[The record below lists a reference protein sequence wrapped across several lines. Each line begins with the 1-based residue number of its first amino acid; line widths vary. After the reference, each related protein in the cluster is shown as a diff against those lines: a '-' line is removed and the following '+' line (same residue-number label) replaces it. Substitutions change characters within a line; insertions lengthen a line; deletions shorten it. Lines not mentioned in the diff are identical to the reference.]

1 MANEFIARKGLIS
14 SGSVN
19 VSGSVTASFFKG
31 DGSQLTNLPAAA
43 VLSSSV
49 SIDTYTFN
57 GDGSTKNYILS
68 QSYDVSSLFVSVEGL
83 SQTNIQDYTLT
94 GATLSFVS
102 APPASSNILVKA
114 LLNVTQNMTGSF
126 SGSFFGILASASY
139 ATTASYAATAG
150 GLAGVISS
158 STQFKTLTDPFT
170 GSFTG
175 SHTGTFP
182 YSGLTG
188 TPTLVSASSQID
200 YNSIQNKLSG
210 VVSSSAQVQPLL
222 PGGTV
227 SSSAQYPG
235 WVTASSQIDYNSIT
249 NKLSG
254 VISSS
259 AQFNALTGTSASFAA
274 TASYVNTLLQTVSAS
289 GNIEA
294 TVNLVSNNSIADEG
308 GQLEL
313 ARPQTNNS
321 ISGSVVIDVFQN
333 RVRIFEKNSP
343 NRGGYWDVTG
353 LAAGVGTNLAGGGG
367 TVTSITAGSGLT
379 GGTITGAGTITVDT
393 GSTHFSSGVVK
404 VLPAGTVSSSTQQV
418 VSTYT
423 NATDNY
429 VLTST
434 GTGGINGESAL
445 LFDGAVLSVTTNG
458 AKYFQGGDDAAL
470 YDVNVANTI
479 GIYGVQDSTVGA
491 IKLGSGGK
499 TVYSNATGVG
509 IGTTSPAAFL
519 HVQGNVSA
527 SSFTGSLAYSSLAG
541 VPGGLV
547 SSSAQYPGWVTA
559 SSQIDYNSITNKL
572 SGVISSSAQFNALT
586 NTSATSAS
594 FVTSTIGLGA
604 PTVINST
611 DGSGLVLQGKGNGQT
626 AELRVVA
633 NGGAWLDSINTAY
646 FQITSSTGN
655 NASFMGGK
663 YGADAPFDR
672 LQFNAKYFQISNNGY
687 SSSPVPSYV
696 LQVLNTT
703 SSAVPVV
710 GILGNSTQTSNYL
723 DITTSGSAAGNI
735 LSVKGTGLVTIG
747 SNLSVGTSVT
757 ASAFT
762 GSFTGSAKF
771 NVAPIILVVDNHA
784 FVGNG
789 VTTNYTLS
797 SSYDP
802 AVLTVSVEGLL
813 QTQTTDYTL
822 SGTTLSFVATPPT
835 SSNIFVKAF
844 RLALV

>member
-102 APPASSNILVKA
+102 APPVSSNILVKA

-150 GLAGVISS
+150 GLGGVISS

-188 TPTLVSASSQID
+188 TPTLVS
-200 YNSIQNKLSG
+200 
-210 VVSSSAQVQPLL
+210 SSAQ
-222 PGGTV
+222 
-227 SSSAQYPG
+227 
-235 WVTASSQIDYNSIT
+235 IN
-249 NKLSG
+249 
-254 VISSS
+254 
-259 AQFNALTGTSASFAA
+259 
-274 TASYVNTLLQTVSAS
+274 
-289 GNIEA
+289 
-294 TVNLVSNNSIADEG
+294 
-308 GQLEL
+308 
-313 ARPQTNNS
+313 
-321 ISGSVVIDVFQN
+321 
-333 RVRIFEKNSP
+333 
-343 NRGGYWDVTG
+343 
-353 LAAGVGTNLAGGGG
+353 
-367 TVTSITAGSGLT
+367 
-379 GGTITGAGTITVDT
+379 T
-393 GSTHFSSGVVK
+393 GS
-404 VLPAGTVSSSTQQV
+404 
-418 VSTYT
+418 
-423 NATDNY
+423 
-429 VLTST
+429 
-434 GTGGINGESAL
+434 
-445 LFDGAVLSVTTNG
+445 
-458 AKYFQGGDDAAL
+458 
-470 YDVNVANTI
+470 
-479 GIYGVQDSTVGA
+479 
-491 IKLGSGGK
+491 
-499 TVYSNATGVG
+499 
-509 IGTTSPAAFL
+509 
-519 HVQGNVSA
+519 
-527 SSFTGSLAYSSLAG
+527 
-541 VPGGLV
+541 
-547 SSSAQYPGWVTA
+547 
-559 SSQIDYNSITNKL
+559 
-572 SGVISSSAQFNALT
+572 
-586 NTSATSAS
+586 
-594 FVTSTIGLGA
+594 
-604 PTVINST
+604 
-611 DGSGLVLQGKGNGQT
+611 
-626 AELRVVA
+626 
-633 NGGAWLDSINTAY
+633 
-646 FQITSSTGN
+646 
-655 NASFMGGK
+655 
-663 YGADAPFDR
+663 
-672 LQFNAKYFQISNNGY
+672 
-687 SSSPVPSYV
+687 
-696 LQVLNTT
+696 
-703 SSAVPVV
+703 
-710 GILGNSTQTSNYL
+710 
-723 DITTSGSAAGNI
+723 
-735 LSVKGTGLVTIG
+735 
-747 SNLSVGTSVT
+747 
-757 ASAFT
+757 FT

-771 NVAPIILVVDNHA
+771 NAAPIILVVDNHA